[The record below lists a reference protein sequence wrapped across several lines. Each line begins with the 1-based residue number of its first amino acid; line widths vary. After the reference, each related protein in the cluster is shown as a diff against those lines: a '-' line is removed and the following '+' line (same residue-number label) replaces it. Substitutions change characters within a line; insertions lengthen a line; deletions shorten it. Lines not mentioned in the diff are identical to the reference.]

1 MIMIAVRYQEGQH
14 VFGLSWGV
22 RHVPKGGWRVS
33 AFKILIEIM
42 CKLLR
47 QKLQFNFNI
56 FDLILSRTD

>member
-1 MIMIAVRYQEGQH
+1 

-33 AFKILIEIM
+33 SFKILIEIM

-56 FDLILSRTD
+56 FDLILSRTDYG